1 MKIPLLNEIHPFDNS
16 VNTYRSNS
24 GYTFENRYSE
34 KPDEIGNYE
43 GKDEICTFILL
54 KVTSNFICAV

>member
-34 KPDEIGNYE
+34 KPATTLATPLRNIEYSSFDYKPSPI
-43 GKDEICTFILL
+43 
-54 KVTSNFICAV
+54 